1 MCSRIRDVADG
12 ILNVPDGHMH
22 AAQAKWDRLTEA
34 DLTSVRNKQDL
45 ILRVEERY
53 SLSHA
58 VAVQDVDLWDV
69 GVRRKRNRR
78 TAP

>member
-1 MCSRIRDVADG
+1 
-12 ILNVPDGHMH
+12 MH

-34 DLTSVRNKQDL
+34 DLTGVRNKQDL

-58 VAVQDVDLWDV
+58 VAVQDVDLWDA
-69 GVRRKRNRR
+69 GVRRKGYRR
-78 TAP
+78 TAS